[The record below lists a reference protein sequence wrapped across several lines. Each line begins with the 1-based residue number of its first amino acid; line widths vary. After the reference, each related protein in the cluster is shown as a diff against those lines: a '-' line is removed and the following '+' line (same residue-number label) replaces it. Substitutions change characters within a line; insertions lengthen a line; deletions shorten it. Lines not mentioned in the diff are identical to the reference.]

1 MIVRKKIAILFSIL
15 IFLPALSQGA
25 ERSRQHFDL
34 KAAFLVDLDSGMVL
48 YQQNADIR
56 IQPASLS
63 KILTLYLVNEDIRDG
78 KVKLSDMV
86 RISARAV
93 RTRGSK
99 MLYEEGKD
107 VSFEDLIRGIAIL
120 SANDAA
126 VSVAEHLGGSE
137 DKFVARMNAKAKE
150 IGMTESY
157 FVNPHGLPDR
167 HQKSTAYDIFILSRE
182 YLRQFPE
189 VLNLHSTQYFIY
201 NSIIHLNQNTL
212 LWEDPDVDGLK
223 TGYVRRAGFHIVAT
237 AKRGDKRLIA
247 VVMGAKNKQIR
258 SRQTKKIL
266 DYGFQQLA
274 NKHHDS
280 MIRASII
287 PESRQLSLAV
297 NLKKIAAQ

>member
-1 MIVRKKIAILFSIL
+1 
-15 IFLPALSQGA
+15 
-25 ERSRQHFDL
+25 
-34 KAAFLVDLDSGMVL
+34 LDSGMVL

>member
-1 MIVRKKIAILFSIL
+1 MIIRKQIAILFFIL
-15 IFLPALSQGA
+15 IFLPSLSQGA
-25 ERSRQHFDL
+25 EKSTPHFAL
-34 KAAFLVDLDSGMVL
+34 KAAFLVDLDSGRVL
-48 YQQNADIR
+48 YQQNADRR

-86 RISARAV
+86 WISSKAV

-99 MLYEEGKD
+99 MLYEEGIY
-107 VSFEDLIRGIAIL
+107 VSLEDLIKGIAIL

-126 VSVAEHLGGSE
+126 VSVAEHLEGSV
-137 DKFVARMNAKAKE
+137 DKFAARMNAKAKE
-150 IGMTESY
+150 IGMTLSH
-157 FVNPHGLPDR
+157 FVNPHGLPNS
-167 HQKSTAYDIFILSRE
+167 HQKSTAYDMFILSRE

-189 VLNLHSTQYFIY
+189 ALNIHSMQYFTY
-201 NSIIHLNQNTL
+201 NSIVHLNQNTL

-237 AKRGDKRLIA
+237 AKRGDKHLIA
-247 VVMGAKNKQIR
+247 VVMGATNKQIR

-274 NKHHDS
+274 NKQHDS
-280 MIRASII
+280 IIEARMPNQDTNPLPSI
-287 PESRQLSLAV
+287 
-297 NLKKIAAQ
+297 

>member
-1 MIVRKKIAILFSIL
+1 MFICKKITILFAILIL
-15 IFLPALSQGA
+15 LPALAQSA
-25 ERSRQHFDL
+25 EKSRQHYAL
-34 KAAFLVDLDSGMVL
+34 KAAFLVDMDSGRVL
-48 YQQNADIR
+48 YQQNADRR

-126 VSVAEHLGGSE
+126 VSVAEHLEGSV
-137 DKFVARMNAKAKE
+137 DKFVARMNAKAKG

-157 FVNPHGLPDR
+157 FVNPHGLPNS

-182 YLRQFPE
+182 YLHQFPE
-189 VLNLHSTQYFIY
+189 ALNLHSTHYFIY
-201 NSIIHLNQNTL
+201 NSVIHHNQNTL

-223 TGYVRRAGFHIVAT
+223 TGYVRVAGFHVVAT

-247 VVMGAKNKQIR
+247 VVMGAKNPQIR

-266 DYGFQQLA
+266 DYGFQQLD
-274 NKHHDS
+274 NKHNDS
-280 MIRASII
+280 IIRAGLPNSGAHPLPLI
-287 PESRQLSLAV
+287 
-297 NLKKIAAQ
+297 